1 MDTIFNKIEDFL
13 KEVEGY
19 TGIAEYVGDRKFSEV
34 MHNPSPELMHLVG
47 AIELL
52 VEIQASPVA
61 YIPFHDVV
69 LLKDNTPAVDIT
81 DVKLNDM
88 STLELMPNTRV
99 RRIDDRV
106 YLTGE
111 ETTND

>member
-1 MDTIFNKIEDFL
+1 MD
-13 KEVEGY
+13 
-19 TGIAEYVGDRKFSEV
+19 
-34 MHNPSPELMHLVG
+34 

-69 LLKDNTPAVDIT
+69 LLKDKTPAVDIT

-111 ETTND
+111 ETTNE

>member
-19 TGIAEYVGDRKFSEV
+19 TGIAEYVGDRKFSDV
-34 MHNPSPELMHLVG
+34 MHNPSPELMHLVA

-61 YIPFHDVV
+61 YIP
-69 LLKDNTPAVDIT
+69 LQDNTPAVDIT

-106 YLTGE
+106 YLTRE

>member
-1 MDTIFNKIEDFL
+1 MDTIFNKIDHFL

-19 TGIAEYVGDRKFSEV
+19 TGIAEYVGDRKFSDV
-34 MHNPSPELMHLVG
+34 MHNPSPELMHLVA

-61 YIPFHDVV
+61 YIPFAS
-69 LLKDNTPAVDIT
+69 TDIT

-88 STLELMPNTRV
+88 ASVELMPNTRLKRV
-99 RRIDDRV
+99 DDRV

-111 ETTND
+111 ETAND